1 MKRIKIIMLLMLLL
15 SIANQLNAQTK
26 NPSLTPAEFK
36 ALSEK
41 TKGVIID
48 VRNKN
53 EFDFAHIPNA
63 VQIGVESEDFTIQ
76 IDSLDKSKSYFVYC
90 GMGKRSATAISIMQ
104 KEGFKNVF
112 GLKGGFLEWKKQELP
127 VVKHK

>member
-1 MKRIKIIMLLMLLL
+1 MKRIKIIMLLMPLL
-15 SIANQLNAQTK
+15 SIINLVNAQTQA
-26 NPSLTPAEFK
+26 PSLIPAEFK

-48 VRNKN
+48 VRNKE

-63 VQIGVESEDFTIQ
+63 IQIAVESEDFKIQ
-76 IDSLDKSKSYFVYC
+76 IDSLDKHKSYFVYC
-90 GMGKRSATAISIMQ
+90 SMGKRSATAILIMQ

-112 GLKGGFLEWKKQELP
+112 SLNGGFLEWKKQEFP